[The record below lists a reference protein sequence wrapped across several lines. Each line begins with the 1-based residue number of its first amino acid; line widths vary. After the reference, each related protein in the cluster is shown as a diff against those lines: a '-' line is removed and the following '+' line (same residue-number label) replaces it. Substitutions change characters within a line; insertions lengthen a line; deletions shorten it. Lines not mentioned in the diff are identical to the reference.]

1 MNPAN
6 KANVDMNAYYT
17 FRKEIRKLYEHDTYY
32 GDLAGQLLHI
42 RDKYKAILSMGL
54 AIQNFE
60 ITIELSANTEE
71 KIKSKISNAVEDKIK
86 EFILNNKKELNMENS
101 VIDYWVNSYQFVDIV
116 IVGDSITF
124 NL

>member
-1 MNPAN
+1 
-6 KANVDMNAYYT
+6 
-17 FRKEIRKLYEHDTYY
+17 
-32 GDLAGQLLHI
+32 
-42 RDKYKAILSMGL
+42 MGL

-101 VIDYWVNSYQFVDIV
+101 IIDYWVNSYQFVDIV